1 MCITL
6 VTSAEVSFR
15 SISKIFINLNL
26 YLNLNFGVP
35 THTTVLNWTKKQGI
49 SHFRDD
55 QFYEEE
61 KWVLIAD
68 ESIQF
73 GNKKLLLVLA
83 VPEFQS
89 S

>member
-1 MCITL
+1 
-6 VTSAEVSFR
+6 VSFR
-15 SISKIFINLNL
+15 AVSKVFIHLNL
-26 YLNLNFGVP
+26 YFRLNLDIP

-49 SHFRDD
+49 SQFINLEYYQD
-55 QFYEEE
+55 Q

-83 VPEFQS
+83 VSEERCNRIKPLS
-89 S
+89 YKD